1 MAKKGGSKTTVEY
14 DYHVVG
20 VRMRITGAGNMNLT
34 LAGLDNVVTQTLVP
48 VPMAANNR
56 LEPTR
61 LSNIQGQRIRL
72 QGNTTELNETFLIR
86 RIILYAKPVATE
98 YPGGGL

>member
-1 MAKKGGSKTTVEY
+1 MAKKGGSKTTIEY

-20 VRMRITGAGNMNLT
+20 VRMRITGAGNMNLK

-56 LEPTR
+56 L
-61 LSNIQGQRIRL
+61 
-72 QGNTTELNETFLIR
+72 
-86 RIILYAKPVATE
+86 
-98 YPGGGL
+98 